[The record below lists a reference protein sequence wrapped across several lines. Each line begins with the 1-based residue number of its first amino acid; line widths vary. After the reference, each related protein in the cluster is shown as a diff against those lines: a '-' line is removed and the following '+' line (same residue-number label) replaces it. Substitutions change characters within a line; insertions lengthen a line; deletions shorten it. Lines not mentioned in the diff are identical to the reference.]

1 MEGFTAEDTEGTEG
15 TGFYNRGSERS
26 EGGASVWASLTLLA
40 WLWKSGVWD
49 GFSRR
54 GAGAQRGETFYNDG
68 SERSEGGALVWAS
81 LTLLAWL

>member
-26 EGGASVWASLTLLA
+26 EGGCVGL
-40 WLWKSGVWD
+40 GVAD
-49 GFSRR
+49 FAGGGVKVGCGMGFPQGRR
-54 GAGAQRGETFYNDG
+54 GAERGAFYNNGSDG
-68 SERSEGGALVWAS
+68 SEGGALVWAS